1 MKMLPHLPPPRESL
15 HRSLADGGN
24 PEWNT
29 IKKIVDH
36 LGYEVKVVKK
46 RKLDAST
53 QGCTG
58 NDAAY

>member
-1 MKMLPHLPPPRESL
+1 
-15 HRSLADGGN
+15 LADGGN

-46 RKLDAST
+46 ENWTHQRKDVL
-53 QGCTG
+53 GMM
-58 NDAAY
+58 